1 MCAFRAKKSRKE
13 CECFMDSN
21 FHVSDFV
28 KSLDANCSKV
38 QKKCFNKGDVI
49 TSYIA
54 KRNQLCILLSGE
66 AELVRYDFNGYKTI
80 VEHFSSNDVFGEIFY
95 TVNTNNEL
103 FVEAKKDA
111 CVLFFIYDDIKSK
124 CKKTCE
130 FHEDLLVN
138 LPELFLNEII
148 DLNMRIELLSKRTIR
163 EKLLGYFNI
172 VSRKNMSKSFKIPFS
187 LTDLADYL
195 SIDRS
200 AMMRE
205 LKSLKEEGIIDKSGN
220 RVSLLY

>member
-1 MCAFRAKKSRKE
+1 MNGVF
-13 CECFMDSN
+13 DVSN
-21 FHVSDFV
+21 FI
-28 KSLDANCSKV
+28 KSFDSNCSKV
-38 QKKCFNKGDVI
+38 QKKNFAKGDVI

-66 AELVRYDFNGYKTI
+66 AELVRYDFNGNKTI
-80 VEHFSSNDVFGEIFY
+80 VEHFSSNDIFGEIFY
-95 TVNTNNEL
+95 CVSTNNEL
-103 FVEAKKDA
+103 FVEARKDS
-111 CVLFFIYDDIKSK
+111 CVLFFIYDDVKLD
-124 CKKTCE
+124 CKNNCD
-130 FHEDLLVN
+130 FHKNLLIN

-172 VSRKNMSKSFKIPFS
+172 VSTKSMSKSFKIPFS

-205 LKSLKEEGIIDKSGN
+205 IKSLKEEGFIEKSGN
-220 RVSLLY
+220 RVTLLY

>member
-1 MCAFRAKKSRKE
+1 MFLGVGI
-13 CECFMDSN
+13 FMDNN
-21 FHVSDFV
+21 FHISDFV
-28 KSLDANCSKV
+28 KSLDINCSKV
-38 QKKCFNKGDVI
+38 QKRNFNKGEVI
-49 TSYIA
+49 TNYIA
-54 KRNQLCILLSGE
+54 KRHQLCILLSGE
-66 AELVRYDFNGYKTI
+66 AELVRYDFNGNKNI

-95 TVNTNNEL
+95 SVSTNNEL
-103 FVEAKKDA
+103 FVEARQNS
-111 CVLFFIYDDIKSK
+111 CVLFFIYDDVKVK
-124 CKKTCE
+124 CKNNCD
-130 FHEDLLVN
+130 FHEKLLLN

-172 VSRKNMSKSFKIPFS
+172 VSTKNMSKSFKIPFS

-205 LKSLKEEGIIDKSGN
+205 LKSLKDEGFIEKSGN
-220 RVSLLY
+220 RITLLY